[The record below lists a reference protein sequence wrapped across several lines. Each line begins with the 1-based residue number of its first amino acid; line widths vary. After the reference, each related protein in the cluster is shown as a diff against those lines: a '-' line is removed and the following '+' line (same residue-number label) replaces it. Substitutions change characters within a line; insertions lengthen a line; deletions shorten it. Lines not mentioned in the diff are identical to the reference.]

1 MAQLS
6 SGVEDRWLGRLQK
19 PCNNDNGK
27 FLDGFEFL
35 ICDDFCPILALAC
48 SVELYRCACHQKK
61 STIRT
66 PLWRY
71 CRMSSPSGLHFKTY
85 CMLLIMVIFAP
96 LGNVMLG
103 KGMKNVGSA
112 VSWAPSELPHIISLV
127 LKSGFI
133 WLGIASLLTF
143 FVAYMLILSWAD
155 FSYVQPASSIALLVV
170 ALLGYF
176 YLGERI
182 SPLHWAGIVVI
193 CLGVFV
199 VGNTPPRTTEVR

>member
-1 MAQLS
+1 M
-6 SGVEDRWLGRLQK
+6 
-19 PCNNDNGK
+19 
-27 FLDGFEFL
+27 
-35 ICDDFCPILALAC
+35 
-48 SVELYRCACHQKK
+48 
-61 STIRT
+61 T
-66 PLWRY
+66 
-71 CRMSSPSGLHFKTY
+71 SSPGLHFKTY
-85 CMLLIMVIFAP
+85 CMLLIMVVFAP

-103 KGMKNVGSA
+103 KGMKSVGSA

-127 LKSGFI
+127 LKSGLI
-133 WLGIASLLTF
+133 WLGVASLLTF

>member
-1 MAQLS
+1 MTSKA
-6 SGVEDRWLGRLQK
+6 
-19 PCNNDNGK
+19 
-27 FLDGFEFL
+27 
-35 ICDDFCPILALAC
+35 
-48 SVELYRCACHQKK
+48 
-61 STIRT
+61 
-66 PLWRY
+66 
-71 CRMSSPSGLHFKTY
+71 GLHFKTY
-85 CMLLIMVIFAP
+85 CMLLIMIVFSP

-103 KGMKNVGSA
+103 KGMKSVGTVATWPPSQLLHI
-112 VSWAPSELPHIISLV
+112 VSRV
-127 LKSGFI
+127 FMSGYI
-133 WLGIASLLTF
+133 WLGVASLLTF

-155 FSYVQPASSIALLVV
+155 FSYVQPASSVALLVV

>member
-1 MAQLS
+1 MIVFS
-6 SGVEDRWLGRLQK
+6 
-19 PCNNDNGK
+19 
-27 FLDGFEFL
+27 
-35 ICDDFCPILALAC
+35 
-48 SVELYRCACHQKK
+48 
-61 STIRT
+61 
-66 PLWRY
+66 
-71 CRMSSPSGLHFKTY
+71 
-85 CMLLIMVIFAP
+85 P

-103 KGMKNVGSA
+103 KGMKSVGA
-112 VSWAPSELPHIISLV
+112 VATWPPSEVLHIV
-127 LKSGFI
+127 WRVFMSGYI
-133 WLGIASLLTF
+133 WLGVASLLTF

-155 FSYVQPASSIALLVV
+155 FSYVQPASSVALLVV

>member
-1 MAQLS
+1 M
-6 SGVEDRWLGRLQK
+6 
-19 PCNNDNGK
+19 
-27 FLDGFEFL
+27 
-35 ICDDFCPILALAC
+35 
-48 SVELYRCACHQKK
+48 
-61 STIRT
+61 T
-66 PLWRY
+66 
-71 CRMSSPSGLHFKTY
+71 SSPGLHFKTY
-85 CMLLIMVIFAP
+85 CMILIMIVFGP
-96 LGNVMLG
+96 LGNVLLA

-112 VSWAPSELPHIISLV
+112 ARWTPSELSHIISSV
-127 LKSGFI
+127 FTSGYI

-176 YLGERI
+176 YLGEKI
-182 SPLHWAGIVVI
+182 SLLHWVGIAVI